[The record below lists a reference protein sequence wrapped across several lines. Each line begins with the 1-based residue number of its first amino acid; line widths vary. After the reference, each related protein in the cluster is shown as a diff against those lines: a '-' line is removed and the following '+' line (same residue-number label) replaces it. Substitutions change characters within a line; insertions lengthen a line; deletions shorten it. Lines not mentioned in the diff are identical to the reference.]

1 MNFLFLTT
9 LMILIFSLISSSMA
23 QSLQSTAKISILLQE
38 QTNNYY
44 LLLNRL
50 EKKKYYQSIKTT
62 TKTNTKR
69 IQSRKNK
76 QYHPRSP
83 CQGEN
88 SKLNLYPLTNNNY
101 SIEEKKLLL
110 NTLTKLIENFY
121 QQEPF
126 YKNTIKNN
134 PLFIKDMIKQI
145 QQGLYKYK
153 SLAKI
158 PFSNKKQRE
167 FFLNLFKGTYKS
179 KKKSIPLINYISLN
193 NTNNTP
199 PLVFPSMSL
208 PLLNAFFNPSIT
220 NKIIQKEKTLY
231 YQGKNPSRI
240 TKKELKNI
248 LGEKNFTTHK
258 KLLHYTPYSKKYK
271 QTYIHTAN
279 SGITTL
285 GSLD

>member
-9 LMILIFSLISSSMA
+9 LMILIFSLISSSMS
-23 QSLQSTAKISILLQE
+23 QSLKSTAKINILLQE
-38 QTNNYY
+38 QTNNHY
-44 LLLNRL
+44 LLLNNL
-50 EKKKYYQSIKTT
+50 EKKKYYQSIKSQSQTT
-62 TKTNTKR
+62 TQR

-76 QYHPRSP
+76 KYQPRSP
-83 CQGEN
+83 CNGEN

-110 NTLTKLIENFY
+110 ITLTKLIENFY

-126 YKNTIKNN
+126 YQNTLKKD
-134 PLFIKDMIKQI
+134 PLFINDMIKQI

-179 KKKSIPLINYISLN
+179 KKKSIPLINYICLN
-193 NTNNTP
+193 DTKNTP

-208 PLLNAFFNPSIT
+208 PLLNAFFNPSIAT
-220 NKIIQKEKTLY
+220 NIIKKEKALY

-240 TKKELKNI
+240 TKRELQTI
-248 LGEKNFTTHK
+248 LGEKNFITHK
-258 KLLHYTPYSKKYK
+258 KLLHYTPHTKKQE
-271 QTYIHTAN
+271 QTYIHSAN

-285 GSLD
+285 GPLD